1 MKLAHIAFPLSS
13 LWDVGLRCRRLWE
26 TCGQHVD
33 KQVRGN
39 HSDWGET
46 MTTAFDVAG
55 SLLSKAP
62 GDSLNTLKL
71 QKLVFYSFG
80 WYAHL
85 TGEKLFHEQFYAMEY
100 GPVVSPLLSAHY
112 GRRRVSKALLE
123 DRQES
128 TLEVTNPYE
137 AEILDAVWSSY
148 GSSSEHDLVE
158 MTHCEK
164 PWDVAW
170 NVNRPAYAR
179 RSDLDAD
186 DIVRHFRGKRSA
198 TYSFE
203 GRTVNVPVLALL
215 PDRRS
220 TVFSDNLLR
229 EMGDDT
235 SEVPAAHAARVREA
249 RRKFLIVV

>member
-1 MKLAHIAFPLSS
+1 
-13 LWDVGLRCRRLWE
+13 
-26 TCGQHVD
+26 
-33 KQVRGN
+33 
-39 HSDWGET
+39 
-46 MTTAFDVAG
+46 MTTVFDVAG

-62 GDSLNTLKL
+62 SDSLNTLKL

-85 TGEKLFHEQFYAMEY
+85 TGEKLFREQFYAMEY
-100 GPVVSPLLSAHY
+100 GPIVSPLLTAHY
-112 GRRRVSKALLE
+112 GRRRVNRGALE
-123 DRQES
+123 DRQQS
-128 TLEVTNPYE
+128 VLEVTDPYE

-158 MTHCEK
+158 MTHCEE

-170 NVNRPAYAR
+170 NVNRAANAR

-186 DIVRHFRGKRSA
+186 DIVRHFRSKHSA

-203 GRTVNVPVLALL
+203 GRTVNVPVLSLL

-220 TVFSDNLLR
+220 TVMPADAVR
-229 EMGDDT
+229 AMDEEP
-235 SEVPAAHAARVREA
+235 SEVPATHAARVREA